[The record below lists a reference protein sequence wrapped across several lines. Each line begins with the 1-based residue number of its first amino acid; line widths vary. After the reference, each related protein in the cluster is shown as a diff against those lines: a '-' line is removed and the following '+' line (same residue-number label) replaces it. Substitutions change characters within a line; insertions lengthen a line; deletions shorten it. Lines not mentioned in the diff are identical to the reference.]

1 MLDPSCTCR
10 YDRSNAFRRLVDC
23 QFVAAMGPP
32 GGGRAFITPRYARHF
47 HHLGICNFD
56 NKVMQRIF
64 CSILDW
70 SLSNVRL
77 PAAARCC

>member
-1 MLDPSCTCR
+1 
-10 YDRSNAFRRLVDC
+10 
-23 QFVAAMGPP
+23 MGPP